1 MAFSFPIEFNKPKC
15 YIYLILLPIFRTT
28 NDFIRRYFP
37 EFFASSFLR
46 LFLMF
51 FSKSLA
57 SILILIERYRMKK
70 NINIKSILIFK
81 NDEDKIITF
90 ETNKKHILWIYF
102 ILIIYIIN
110 VLFASINYSKFCYN
124 NEMNKFDDL
133 FVNIELFTLFTSLIL
148 FERLI
153 LKIHFYRHHIIALF
167 FNFLSII
174 YIIFITIINYDWK
187 VYKIKDLIIVF
198 IIIFQSQ
205 ILQSFAFIIAK
216 KLNNSYFINIHLIMV
231 FEGIIGMI
239 ILILFDIFY
248 VFIFKYDNYFII
260 KLGNPKYEGLYFIKF
275 IIIVVY
281 CICICGLN
289 KSYLDITE
297 KVSPIYT
304 MVGKGLSDFTIA
316 IAQLIEK
323 SLINKQSIKFNA
335 EAIFFYFFS
344 ILGNCIFCEIIVLNF
359 CDLNKNTNKKIHQRA
374 TKEISLIEKFFNY
387 FEK

>member
-1 MAFSFPIEFNKPKC
+1 MAFSFPIHFNKPKC

-102 ILIIYIIN
+102 ILIIYVIN
-110 VLFASINYSKFCYN
+110 VLFASIDYSKSFYN
-124 NEMNKFDDL
+124 NEMKKFDEL

-216 KLNNSYFINIHLIMV
+216 RLNNSYFINIHLIMV
-231 FEGIIGMI
+231 IEGIIGMI
-239 ILILFDIFY
+239 ILIIFDIFY
-248 VFIFKYDNYFII
+248 VFIAKYDNNFII

-335 EAIFFYFFS
+335 KAIFFYFFS

-387 FEK
+387 YEK

>member
-1 MAFSFPIEFNKPKC
+1 
-15 YIYLILLPIFRTT
+15 
-28 NDFIRRYFP
+28 
-37 EFFASSFLR
+37 
-46 LFLMF
+46 
-51 FSKSLA
+51 
-57 SILILIERYRMKK
+57 MKK

-102 ILIIYIIN
+102 ILIIYVIN
-110 VLFASINYSKFCYN
+110 VLFASIDYSKSFYN
-124 NEMNKFDDL
+124 NEMKKFDEL

-216 KLNNSYFINIHLIMV
+216 RLNDSYFINIHLIMV

-239 ILILFDIFY
+239 ILIIFDIFY

-335 EAIFFYFFS
+335 KAIFFYFFS

-374 TKEISLIEKFFNY
+374 INEISLIEKFFNY

>member
-1 MAFSFPIEFNKPKC
+1 MAFSFPIHFNKPKC

-102 ILIIYIIN
+102 ILIIYVIN
-110 VLFASINYSKFCYN
+110 VLFASIDYSKSFYN
-124 NEMNKFDDL
+124 NEMKKFDEL

-216 KLNNSYFINIHLIMV
+216 RLNDSYFINIHLIMV
-231 FEGIIGMI
+231 IEGIIGMI

-335 EAIFFYFFS
+335 KAIFFYFFS

-374 TKEISLIEKFFNY
+374 INEISLIEKFFNY

>member
-1 MAFSFPIEFNKPKC
+1 MVYPIEFNKPKC

-57 SILILIERYRMKK
+57 LILILIERYRMNK
-70 NINIKSILIFK
+70 IKRKTYFDNSILKRSKSSIS
-81 NDEDKIITF
+81 IIY
-90 ETNKKHILWIYF
+90 ENKAQNRIYF
-102 ILIIYIIN
+102 ILIIYVIN
-110 VLFASINYSKFCYN
+110 VLFASINYSKFFYN

-133 FVNIELFTLFTSLIL
+133 FVPIELFTLFTSLIL

-153 LKIHFYRHHIIALF
+153 LKIHFYCHHIIALF

-174 YIIFITIINYDWK
+174 YIIFITIIHYDWK

-231 FEGIIGMI
+231 IEGIIGMI
-239 ILILFDIFY
+239 ILIIFDIFY

-335 EAIFFYFFS
+335 KAIFFYFFS

-387 FEK
+387 YEK

>member
-1 MAFSFPIEFNKPKC
+1 MAFSFPIHFNKPKC

-57 SILILIERYRMKK
+57 LILILIERYRMKK

-102 ILIIYIIN
+102 ILIIYVIN
-110 VLFASINYSKFCYN
+110 VLFASIDYSKSFYN
-124 NEMNKFDDL
+124 NEMKKFDEL

-216 KLNNSYFINIHLIMV
+216 RLNDSYFINIHLIMV

-239 ILILFDIFY
+239 ILIIFDIFY

-335 EAIFFYFFS
+335 KAIFFYFFS

-359 CDLNKNTNKKIHQRA
+359 CNLNKNTNKKIHQRA
-374 TKEISLIEKFFNY
+374 INEISLIEKFFNY

>member
-1 MAFSFPIEFNKPKC
+1 MVYPIEFNKPKC

-37 EFFASSFLR
+37 EFFSCFFLR

-57 SILILIERYRMKK
+57 LILILIERYRMKK

-110 VLFASINYSKFCYN
+110 VLFASINYSKFFYN

-133 FVNIELFTLFTSLIL
+133 FVPIELFTLFTSLIL

-153 LKIHFYRHHIIALF
+153 LKIHFYCHHIIALF

-231 FEGIIGMI
+231 IEGIIGMI

-335 EAIFFYFFS
+335 KAIFFYFFS

-359 CDLNKNTNKKIHQRA
+359 CNLNKNTNKKIHQRA